1 MKRRLAIV
9 IGLALTAGLLITPTQ
24 AHHRPWHKPKPT
36 ATPTATPSPTATPLP
51 TGQVIATFSPGV
63 TAAQLASALANN
75 AVDVIELTP
84 GTYSPGTV
92 SSSANRTRP
101 ILLHP
106 QTPGTVTFDGNGS
119 DVPFALG
126 WSGRAAN
133 MTFDD
138 LIFTDY
144 LIGERGLFT
153 LGNTLNITMNHITIR
168 NTNGTRP
175 TYSWA
180 LYLSS
185 SGGFGPANTRADYWT
200 IEGVAGK
207 TLSGF
212 HSEHDPNART
222 GTFNHWVVNNV
233 PFAIYI
239 ASDATMLTFDDW
251 DISNSGSPH
260 DDGFYSVVFVW
271 ASGGLR
277 DICLTNSGGFYVYP
291 AQPFVDQRA
300 CLTP

>member
-1 MKRRLAIV
+1 MFACATTLRHFPMSVRKRSERGAWGNRISMMIV
-9 IGLALTAGLLITPTQ
+9 PMDA
-24 AHHRPWHKPKPT
+24 
-36 ATPTATPSPTATPLP
+36 
-51 TGQVIATFSPGV
+51 PGV
-63 TAAQLASALANN
+63 SVQPIWVWPGLRTNALFLDN
-75 AVDVIELTP
+75 V
-84 GTYSPGTV
+84 
-92 SSSANRTRP
+92 R
-101 ILLHP
+101 
-106 QTPGTVTFDGNGS
+106 
-119 DVPFALG
+119 VP
-126 WSGRAAN
+126 R
-133 MTFDD
+133 
-138 LIFTDY
+138 DY

-271 ASGGLR
+271 ATGGLK

-291 AQPFVDQRA
+291 SQPFVDQRA